1 MITHL
6 VLSGGGINGFAS
18 LGALSYLEKH
28 NQIKTSELRVVAGSS
43 VGAIIG
49 LLLVCNYMPNEI
61 YQNIMKED
69 MTTYFQ
75 PSLDNLVDHLGFD
88 TGIRFVNK
96 IKSMLLLKKIN
107 PEITFLKL
115 YNLTKRKLII
125 TATCLNTKTVK
136 YFDYIQTP
144 NYKVVDVV
152 RASFSVPILFTTVK
166 GDNNNHYVDGGL
178 LDNFP
183 LHLFVNVPPSSII
196 AIKFTKSQDFFS
208 GNHLI
213 TNSTTTTPITTTPIT
228 TTPII
233 NSTNNHRIE
242 LNHIGDVIMAS
253 ISCVLDEI
261 EYLRSMLY
269 KEAYEKSCIMIDIE
283 NDSFI
288 NAFSFNISNKE
299 KKQLYK
305 MGRKAAKRYIRKK
318 THRIK
323 DIELKHQT
331 HQHHKTH
338 HHQQQQIIKIP
349 EDIQIN
355 ISRYV
360 YKNRIL
366 EILSKYNKK

>member
-69 MTTYFQ
+69 MTEYFQ
-75 PSLDNLVDHLGFD
+75 PSLDYLVDHLGFD
-88 TGIRFVNK
+88 TGVRFVNK

-125 TATCLNTKTVK
+125 TATCLNTQTVK

-196 AIKFTKSQDFFS
+196 AIKFTKSQDK
-208 GNHLI
+208 
-213 TNSTTTTPITTTPIT
+213 TNK
-228 TTPII
+228 
-233 NSTNNHRIE
+233 RVE

-288 NAFSFNISNKE
+288 NAFSFNISKWE
-299 KKQLYK
+299 KKHLYK
-305 MGRKAAKRYIRKK
+305 MGKKAAKRYIKRKNQVPQNPQINYNTK
-318 THRIK
+318 TLSPIQK
-323 DIELKHQT
+323 KE
-331 HQHHKTH
+331 
-338 HHQQQQIIKIP
+338 IP
-349 EDIQIN
+349 EN
-355 ISRYV
+355 IKMII
-360 YKNRIL
+360 YKNVYRNRL
-366 EILSKYNKK
+366 LGILSE